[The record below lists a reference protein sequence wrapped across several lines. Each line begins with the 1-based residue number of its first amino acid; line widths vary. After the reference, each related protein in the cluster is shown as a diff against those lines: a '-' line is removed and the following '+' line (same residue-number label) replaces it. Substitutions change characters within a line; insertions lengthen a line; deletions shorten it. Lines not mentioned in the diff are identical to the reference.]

1 MKILWK
7 GATHD
12 VSGYSHANR
21 AYIKALHEAGHEIM
35 LHPRNHEQC
44 SEELFSA
51 DIALMRSLEE
61 KSRKAL
67 ASADVVMHHY
77 VPNEPDMGYCEGKP
91 SVGYNTWETTKIPQH
106 WVKNINESFALNMVP
121 SHFNKSAYE
130 DSGVTTPIVVVPH
143 IIDFEWFS
151 QGEPLALPEKM
162 DGMYKFLSVFQ
173 WTPRK
178 NPLGL
183 LKAYFSTFYKRKDTV
198 LILKTYR
205 SNTSLSEQNA
215 IRQAISQCA
224 RSMNFAPQDL
234 PAVYVIYNQ
243 LTAEAMRGL
252 YKACDCFVLAHRGE
266 GFGLPLAEAIA
277 CGKPVI
283 TTAFGGQ
290 TDFCTRLDTLLID
303 YSLTPVCDMEWIPF
317 YDGTQW
323 WAEPNLAHL
332 SSLLINIM
340 KKPDKILKMGAKFSL
355 EHLKS
360 LCSAEVVV
368 NKMVKAMEAIL

>member
-12 VSGYSHANR
+12 ISGYSQANR
-21 AYIKALHEAGHEIM
+21 AYIKALHEAGQEVM
-35 LHPRNHEQC
+35 LFPMNNEAPDKDILPTDITLMDSLITRDRKK
-44 SEELFSA
+44 LATA
-51 DIALMRSLEE
+51 DIII
-61 KSRKAL
+61 
-67 ASADVVMHHY
+67 HHY
-77 VPNEPDMGYCEGKP
+77 VPNEPNMMFCEGKP

-106 WVKNINESFALNMVP
+106 WVKNINNSFMGNFVP
-121 SHFNKSAYE
+121 SNFNKDVYE
-130 DSGVTTPIVVVPH
+130 DSGVTIPISVIPH
-143 IIDFEWFS
+143 IIDFAWFAA
-151 QGEPLALPEKM
+151 GEKLALPEKM
-162 DGMYKFLSVFQ
+162 DGLYKFLSVFQ

-205 SNTSLSEQNA
+205 SNTSLVEQNA
-215 IRQAISQCA
+215 IRQAIAACA
-224 RSMNFAPQDL
+224 RSMNFASQDL

-243 LTAEAMRGL
+243 LSADAMRGL
-252 YKACDCFVLAHRGE
+252 YKTCDCFVLPHRGE

-290 TDFCTRLDTLLID
+290 RDFIID
-303 YSLTPVCDMEWIPF
+303 NGNNLVDYFLTPVCDMEWIPF
-317 YDGTQW
+317 YDGTQR
-323 WAEPNLAHL
+323 WAEPNLEDL
-332 SSLLINIM
+332 STFMKIAANKVPPRYDFIGENLIA
-340 KKPDKILKMGAKFSL
+340 LK
-355 EHLKS
+355 E

-368 NKMVKAMEAIL
+368 NKLVKIMEAIV